1 MSFAQRFAA
10 GQQIAKGL
18 METYRTANMNREI
31 DEVANAKAEQSQG
44 FTAEDGEQMAAMA
57 AAKKPDGT
65 PYFTMQDNG
74 RGGLQAQNNF
84 EYAGQ
89 DGAPVAQGSVT
100 PMSSKLVTDFMG
112 KRTAGAMTDD
122 QVSSKRATAMADV
135 IGKYD
140 PREGMRMKAE
150 AKRGERDDQRFAL
163 EKAQGE
169 RAERTATE
177 AEAEKNLMKTMEAQ
191 EGEAFKASLKNPDGS
206 VRPATPDDYMASSQR
221 RIAALTEAGKPEKA
235 LEIFKDYQA
244 QAFSTIKLQEAQRD
258 QALGKVGAA
267 LASGDLNAVKDFYNK
282 FIPDGAKVT
291 NVVRGADGQITIS
304 RVGLDGSAMPDTV
317 MKDVGQLA
325 SGLAAFKDPMAVY
338 TWSQNEFKNNLD
350 LRKANN
356 EDRRLNI
363 TEQRLNMAELR
374 ASGGGGGGGSGGAQ
388 PLGAQVGLKDRRDLL
403 NDYGSL
409 LPDAR
414 AALDPDQGKKIMD
427 DNARRMEQADAIF
440 SMNAGVGQVLTAPQI
455 LAAQQAAVG
464 DPKNV
469 KLMRDGETGAV
480 YQTVMVSGKAVIV
493 GQSRVKE
500 AAPAA
505 PVSAPAS
512 SPPKAVAPTQPAPN
526 TPPEIAARMQ
536 RVIAA
541 EQAGKADK
549 AARTTADKDKK
560 QALKAESSWLTTDAA
575 RTLRPSE
582 AQKYLQAYGSV
593 LDPALQRELRKRM

>member
-1 MSFAQRFAA
+1 
-10 GQQIAKGL
+10 
-18 METYRTANMNREI
+18 
-31 DEVANAKAEQSQG
+31 
-44 FTAEDGEQMAAMA
+44 MAAMA

-356 EDRRLNI
+356 EDRRLNV
-363 TEQRLNMAELR
+363 TERRLNMAELR
-374 ASGGGGGGGSGGAQ
+374 ASGGGGRGGAGDGASPEFD
-388 PLGAQVGLKDRRDLL
+388 PLRGF
-403 NDYGSL
+403 
-409 LPDAR
+409 DAKFHQSAATKSVDDELANLGKPFTPKQR
-414 AALDPDQGKKIMD
+414 ADMIDSRFAATQEAWAGRNASANRARVFLTEASAAKTPAEIESIRVRASQNGYTPAEMAALDPRFVVASPPVDDKKDSKVDQTNRVKPLPYSPPPGSPAADMVAKRQAAQSNLMQ
-427 DNARRMEQADAIF
+427 EQAQKLQGLVQSASAAIA
-440 SMNAGVGQVLTAPQI
+440 SKDPRQ
-455 LAAQQAAVG
+455 AAAVQQMQGFGDLPRDQQAAIF
-464 DPKNV
+464 
-469 KLMRDGETGAV
+469 R
-480 YQTVMVSGKAVIV
+480 IV
-493 GQSRVKE
+493 NGR
-500 AAPAA
+500 
-505 PVSAPAS
+505 
-512 SPPKAVAPTQPAPN
+512 
-526 TPPEIAARMQ
+526 
-536 RVIAA
+536 
-541 EQAGKADK
+541 
-549 AARTTADKDKK
+549 
-560 QALKAESSWLTTDAA
+560 
-575 RTLRPSE
+575 
-582 AQKYLQAYGSV
+582 
-593 LDPALQRELRKRM
+593 